1 MKAANRTSPKRRTAR
16 VAPTQ
21 AANVP
26 DLRPTTVLLAHESA
40 DLRTKL
46 AAQLRGAGYAV
57 LEADQT
63 DTALS
68 IFQDARPDIVM
79 WNWALAGTGAAA
91 FCRTLRSLE
100 LQQRCYLM
108 VLSSSAIGADITEG
122 LEAGADDFVTL
133 PISGPKLLGRLAV
146 GRRVMQSEAEL
157 RASNEQLR
165 AALEQLRETQA
176 AIDRDLREARK
187 LQQGLVKERSGRFGS
202 IQLSL
207 LLRPAGH
214 IGGDLVGFFPIG
226 EDRVGIYALDVSGHG
241 VTAALLTAQLSVHLS
256 GSADQNVAL
265 RAAQTGTDAVNPAA
279 LAHFFNNMMI
289 EEMATDTY
297 YTMIY
302 AELNH
307 VTGRLR
313 LVQAGH
319 PHPVLQ
325 RADGSVQPLG
335 NGGMPIGVFENPI
348 FDEIDV
354 VLGPGDRLLICSDGI
369 TEAANPSGRLLGD
382 EGVEAILR
390 TNAFLGGH
398 VFLES
403 MAWSVSEYCR
413 GERQDDMSA
422 VLIEHLAP
430 AEMVPLP
437 GR

>member
-1 MKAANRTSPKRRTAR
+1 MKRANRQTSTLSKQTATRLMRR
-16 VAPTQ
+16 
-21 AANVP
+21 
-26 DLRPTTVLLAHESA
+26 VLVVSHN
-40 DLRTKL
+40 
-46 AAQLRGAGYAV
+46 AAQRRIFAIQLQRAHYEVFEAGSV
-57 LEADQT
+57 EEALHLCQ
-63 DTALS
+63 
-68 IFQDARPDIVM
+68 RCEPDIVLSDWIM
-79 WNWALAGTGAAA
+79 PGQTGLDLCRA
-91 FCRTLRSLE
+91 FRASERSN
-100 LQQRCYLM
+100 YGYF
-108 VLSSSAIGADITEG
+108 VLLTSAREAEDISRG
-122 LEAGADDFVTL
+122 LEAGADDFLTEPVTH
-133 PISGPKLLGRLAV
+133 GELLARLAA
-146 GRRVMQSEAEL
+146 GERILRVEEEL
-157 RASNEQLR
+157 RSSNAQLR
-165 AALEQLRETQA
+165 KALDRLRETQA

-214 IGGDLVGFFPIG
+214 IGGDLVGFFPIS

-265 RAAQTGTDAVNPAA
+265 RAAQTGTDAVSPAA
-279 LAHFFNNMMI
+279 LAHFFNNMML

-313 LVQAGH
+313 MVQAGH

-325 RADGSVQPLG
+325 RADGSVRPLG
-335 NGGMPIGVFENPI
+335 RGGMPIGVFEKPV
-348 FDEIDV
+348 FDEIDLV
-354 VLGPGDRLLICSDGI
+354 MEPGDRLLICSDGI
-369 TEAANPSGRLLGD
+369 TEATNPAGRILGD
-382 EGVEAILR
+382 DGVEAILR

-422 VLIEHLAP
+422 VLVEYLAP
-430 AEMVPLP
+430 AEMVQLT

>member
-1 MKAANRTSPKRRTAR
+1 MTRANRQTPAPARTATNRLVRR
-16 VAPTQ
+16 VLVVSP
-21 AANVP
+21 N
-26 DLRPTTVLLAHESA
+26 
-40 DLRTKL
+40 
-46 AAQLRGAGYAV
+46 AAQRRIFAIQLRRAHYEV
-57 LEADQT
+57 IEAASVAD
-63 DTALS
+63 ALHLCKR
-68 IFQDARPDIVM
+68 IEPDIVLSD
-79 WNWALAGTGAAA
+79 WVLPGRTGMESGLDLCRA
-91 FCRTLRSLE
+91 FRASERSN
-100 LQQRCYLM
+100 YGYF
-108 VLSSSAIGADITEG
+108 VLLTSANDHQDIAQG
-122 LEAGADDFVTL
+122 LEAGADDFLAKPVTQQE
-133 PISGPKLLGRLAV
+133 LLARLAA
-146 GRRVMQSEAEL
+146 GERVLRVEEDL

-165 AALEQLRETQA
+165 TALDRLRETQA

-187 LQQGLVKERSGRFGS
+187 LQQGLVKERSGRFGA

-226 EDRVGIYALDVSGHG
+226 KDRVGIYALDVSGHG

-256 GSADQNVAL
+256 GSSDQNVAL
-265 RAAQTGTDAVNPAA
+265 RAAQTGSDAVSPAA
-279 LAHFFNNMMI
+279 LAHFFNNMML

-313 LVQAGH
+313 MVQAGH

-335 NGGMPIGVFENPI
+335 NGGMPIGVFERPI
-348 FDEIDV
+348 FDEID
-354 VLGPGDRLLICSDGI
+354 LRLQPGDRLLICSDGI
-369 TEAANPSGRLLGD
+369 TEATNPAGRLLGND
-382 EGVEAILR
+382 GVEAILR

-413 GERQDDMSA
+413 GERQDDISA
-422 VLIEHLAP
+422 VLIEYLAP

>member
-1 MKAANRTSPKRRTAR
+1 MKRTNRLSPVLAK
-16 VAPTQ
+16 
-21 AANVP
+21 
-26 DLRPTTVLLAHESA
+26 PTTNRLIRRVLIVSPSDAQRRILSVP
-40 DLRTKL
+40 LRR
-46 AAQLRGAGYAV
+46 ARYEV
-57 LEADQT
+57 LEAGSVAD
-63 DTALS
+63 ALQLCQW
-68 IFQDARPDIVM
+68 IEPDIVLSD
-79 WNWALAGTGAAA
+79 WIIPGAAGMESGLDLCRA
-91 FCRTLRSLE
+91 FRTGERS
-100 LQQRCYLM
+100 RYGYF
-108 VLSSSAIGADITEG
+108 VLLTSAQDHEDIARG
-122 LEAGADDFVTL
+122 LEAGADDFLAMPVT
-133 PISGPKLLGRLAV
+133 KQDLLARLAA
-146 GRRVMQSEAEL
+146 GERILRVEEDL
-157 RASNEQLR
+157 RSSNAQLR
-165 AALEQLRETQA
+165 AALDRLRDTQA
-176 AIDRDLREARK
+176 AIDRDLQEARK
-187 LQQGLVKERSGRFGS
+187 LQQGLVKQRSGRFGP

-226 EDRVGIYALDVSGHG
+226 DDRVGIYALDVSGHG

-265 RAAQTGTDAVNPAA
+265 RAAQTGTDAVSPAA
-279 LAHFFNNMMI
+279 LAHFFNNMML

-302 AELNH
+302 ADLNH

-313 LVQAGH
+313 MVQAGH

-335 NGGMPIGVFENPI
+335 NGGMPIGVFERPV

-354 VLGPGDRLLICSDGI
+354 ILEPGDRLLICSDGI
-369 TEAANPSGRLLGD
+369 TEATNPAGRLLGD
-382 EGVEAILR
+382 DGVEAILR

-422 VLIEHLAP
+422 VLIEYLAP
-430 AEMVPLP
+430 AETVPLP
-437 GR
+437 RR